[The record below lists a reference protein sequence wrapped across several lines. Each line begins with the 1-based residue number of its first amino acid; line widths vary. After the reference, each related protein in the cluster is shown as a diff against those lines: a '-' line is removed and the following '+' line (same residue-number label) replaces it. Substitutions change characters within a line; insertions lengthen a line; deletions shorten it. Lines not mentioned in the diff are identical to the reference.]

1 MHILWVVVLG
11 RFPDGQVL
19 LFSDSGEVLSYGT
32 NRFFVDDWL
41 IAHGPGVGGDIEDR
55 RIGRAVGQR
64 RYGRVDGIHASL
76 NGLEATK
83 RTESGGA
90 VRVQLD
96 RGSIRS
102 IQHCWNQGLGTLGGE
117 KTSRVF
123 QAEAEDVQS
132 DRFAGLL
139 GVVFVRVPWG
149 NRVDEIDDGL

>member
-1 MHILWVVVLG
+1 MHVLCVVVLG

-19 LFSDSGEVLSYGT
+19 LFSDSGEVLGYGT

-64 RYGRVDGIHASL
+64 RYGRVDGIHPFL

-96 RGSIRS
+96 RDSIRS
-102 IQHCWNQGLGTLGGE
+102 IQHCWNQSLGTLGGE
-117 KTSRVF
+117 ETSQVF
-123 QAEAEDVQS
+123 KAEAKDVQS
-132 DRFAGLL
+132 DGFASFMRAVGGQVPLRT
-139 GVVFVRVPWG
+139 VV
-149 NRVDEIDDGL
+149 D